1 MAYVTQA
8 QATAYIG
15 VKRPASKAWTA
26 LDDAGKTALL
36 DYVSNR
42 FDALPWTDAGT
53 TPRYADEAAL
63 QAAPIVEAA
72 FYICV
77 AEYANDFDATKPN
90 SAQTIG
96 QVRDEPVI
104 IHPVLADLPFA
115 AQAVLQ
121 ALMTLPIVQAPDGDV
136 EVVREKVG
144 AALYERR
151 ADGTWEKVADESGS
165 DPGVV
170 PPDVVVYTDD
180 LGSVWERQ
188 ADGAWVRKVDKIAR
202 ATRAA
207 APLGEHLNEEE
218 EAAILAEIADFR
230 TQIDG
235 FSGEVLENANAARN
249 AQSTAD
255 AATRAVNAEQQ
266 ARIQAI
272 ADLSRRLVPGGSVT
286 AATLA
291 AILGQPI
298 PAGINPIARS
308 WLVNAAGGSA
318 SVNPRWTQ
326 AQTDFF
332 SAIREP
338 HIAGAV
344 VFIPPY
350 DGIFKVKSGE
360 GTEDAIAAGTLAEGT
375 VAQGT
380 ATGTPNVLITTP
392 LNQVR
397 KILVLENLRGNDST
411 LISLEVPNLNGV
423 GFSRLPYFFRA
434 MDDDGKMRYFFR
446 NLDGGGGNTATG
458 IEAMNGDS
466 LAISETAASG
476 DPTAEQFV
484 ISVRRAGE
492 NEEHAQNTVTA
503 IAGTLTR
510 ARFNRVLVPSSG
522 LGAFRSWSAV
532 AIIHHA
538 GAYVSHSTLGLIDLV
553 HAGDYYG
560 IASVGPGSDKLQFT
574 RALDFTTRPTFNGK
588 NLLVEGEGGGSG
600 KNPSFIRA
608 SWFGGGRVNAP
619 AENNIQFATPVGVER
634 AGVGGGAKTVV
645 ANGGA
650 LGAGITFTAADGYR
664 AKRGRGFSLS
674 FQDTDEIIDFTTIGF
689 QIDVDRGS
697 ATNAPNNDIVGAYFG
712 ADIDPTG
719 RAQPTTTKDGLYV
732 ALTQGRYVQVIRMDT
747 RQWLTAAGAWSN
759 AQFTAVKD
767 LGADGVI
774 TGEFELSIGYS
785 KGLLILRAG
794 ETELANVLL
803 PSAPNLT
810 GDRFG
815 IQADY
820 EAGGFADPD
829 GYVGIQGFAIHD
841 LTPEVI
847 DPHSHAAS
855 GGDTP
860 APAASEWTTL
870 YKAASYNNAADSAD
884 AALSASVKGHTD
896 VRITIR
902 NGAGFFTNTFP
913 GDIIDAARENTG
925 VPNRSTVVPVGGR
938 LRIGGADYAAF
949 TADNRVRA
957 ILAAGGADNG
967 AAIAKVE
974 VR

>member
-104 IHPVLADLPFA
+104 IHPRAGGLAFRGAGGAAGTDDFA
-115 AQAVLQ
+115 DCAGPRRRCGGGA
-121 ALMTLPIVQAPDGDV
+121 
-136 EVVREKVG
+136 REKWARHSTSDGRTALGKRWRTRAG
-144 AALYERR
+144 A
-151 ADGTWEKVADESGS
+151 

-588 NLLVEGEGGGSG
+588 KPAGGGRGRRQRQKSVFHSRLVVWRRTGKCPRREQHSIRNARRRGAGGSG
-600 KNPSFIRA
+600 RRRKNGCGEWRRA
-608 SWFGGGRVNAP
+608 GRGDYIHGGGR
-619 AENNIQFATPVGVER
+619 
-634 AGVGGGAKTVV
+634 
-645 ANGGA
+645 
-650 LGAGITFTAADGYR
+650 
-664 AKRGRGFSLS
+664 
-674 FQDTDEIIDFTTIGF
+674 
-689 QIDVDRGS
+689 
-697 ATNAPNNDIVGAYFG
+697 
-712 ADIDPTG
+712 
-719 RAQPTTTKDGLYV
+719 
-732 ALTQGRYVQVIRMDT
+732 
-747 RQWLTAAGAWSN
+747 
-759 AQFTAVKD
+759 
-767 LGADGVI
+767 
-774 TGEFELSIGYS
+774 
-785 KGLLILRAG
+785 
-794 ETELANVLL
+794 
-803 PSAPNLT
+803 
-810 GDRFG
+810 
-815 IQADY
+815 
-820 EAGGFADPD
+820 
-829 GYVGIQGFAIHD
+829 IQG
-841 LTPEVI
+841 E
-847 DPHSHAAS
+847 
-855 GGDTP
+855 
-860 APAASEWTTL
+860 
-870 YKAASYNNAADSAD
+870 
-884 AALSASVKGHTD
+884 KGQG
-896 VRITIR
+896 VFP
-902 NGAGFFTNTFP
+902 FFP
-913 GDIIDAARENTG
+913 RH
-925 VPNRSTVVPVGGR
+925 GR
-938 LRIGGADYAAF
+938 
-949 TADNRVRA
+949 DN
-957 ILAAGGADNG
+957 
-967 AAIAKVE
+967 
-974 VR
+974 